1 VTRSFSNLIGRRGVL
16 ATAVALTAVLAATSC
31 SDKVLQ
37 GKGSSYLVIDAL
49 EAASGASS
57 GSFETLLQ
65 SDVLTKGGVLEDLGR
80 VTLHIAMKDVT
91 ATTGTEPTA
100 NNVITVN
107 RYHVDFVRAD
117 GRSTQGVDVP
127 YSFDGA
133 VTGTIGPESTSL
145 TFSLVPVQRKLEA
158 PLLALRNQGGAIAI
172 LSIANVTFYGFDQT
186 GNTVSVRGSITVNF
200 ADWADADSD

>member
-1 VTRSFSNLIGRRGVL
+1 MVTGRRMAL
-16 ATAVALTAVLAATSC
+16 AIAVVLTAALAATSC

-37 GKGSSYLVIDAL
+37 GKGSSYLVIDVL
-49 EAASGASS
+49 EAASGNKA
-57 GSFETLLQ
+57 GTFDTVLQ

-80 VTLHIAMKDVT
+80 ITLHIAMKDVVGNPPY
-91 ATTGTEPTA
+91 TGTEPTA

-117 GRSTQGVDVP
+117 GRSGQGVDVP

-133 VTGTIGPESTSL
+133 TTATITTAPTAL
-145 TFSLVPVQRKLEA
+145 TFGLVPVQRKLEA

-172 LSIANVTFYGFDQT
+172 LTIANVTFYGYDQT
-186 GNTVSVRGSITVNF
+186 GNAVSVKGSITVNF
-200 ADWADADSD
+200 ADWADD